1 MFSNIIMDIEE
12 QNLDEYY
19 IVITD
24 EKEKISLLKIA
35 FGVSYVNYIWILFL
49 ITNAHDSIKP
59 LDDLSFNV
67 FTCWFAHNFF
77 NFDVLI
83 R

>member
-1 MFSNIIMDIEE
+1 MNNISNNEI
-12 QNLDEYY
+12 NLDEYY

-24 EKEKISLLKIA
+24 EKEKIRLLKIA
-35 FGVSYVNYIWILFL
+35 FGTEYINYIWTLFL
-49 ITNAHDSIKP
+49 ITNAHDNINP
-59 LDDLSFNV
+59 LDDLSLNV
-67 FTCWFAHNFF
+67 FTGWLAHNFF